1 MPEMPEGQTPEG
13 EKEEPVSFSQ
23 EDMTRV
29 RNEAK
34 NRRLELREA
43 ERQVEDLTKKL
54 KGYEDKSKSEVERI
68 TEEKMKLERDLADR
82 DREMAEAALKA
93 KVYAEAS
100 RLNIVDSEM
109 AYLALDISSLDPDD
123 PKGVQKAL
131 SSLVKDKPFL
141 LKSAPPTPGAG
152 GPPVQDKPGPE
163 QQFLNLLKQG
173 AKR

>member
-1 MPEMPEGQTPEG
+1 MPEET
-13 EKEEPVSFSQ
+13 
-23 EDMTRV
+23 
-29 RNEAK
+29 EAQ
-34 NRRLELREA
+34 EA
-43 ERQVEDLTKKL
+43 EVKVFDEDYVRSLRSEAARHRTEKNALAKQVEELDAKV
-54 KGYEDKSKSEVERI
+54 KGFEDQSKSEM
-68 TEEKMKLERDLADR
+68 EKIIGEKAKLERDLADR

-123 PKGVQKAL
+123 PKTVSKAL
-131 SSLVKDKPFL
+131 ASLVKDKPFL
-141 LKSAPPTPGAG
+141 LKSTPPTPGAG
-152 GPPVQDKPGPE
+152 GPPVQGKPSPE

>member
-1 MPEMPEGQTPEG
+1 MPEETETQDVEVKT
-13 EKEEPVSFSQ
+13 FD
-23 EDMTRV
+23 EDYVRSLRSESAKHRSE
-29 RNEAK
+29 RNELRK
-34 NRRLELREA
+34 TVEELDA
-43 ERQVEDLTKKL
+43 KL

-123 PKGVQKAL
+123 PKSVQKAL

-152 GPPVQDKPGPE
+152 GPPVQGKPGPE
-163 QQFLNLLKQG
+163 QQFFNLLKQG

>member
-1 MPEMPEGQTPEG
+1 MPEETEGQEPEV
-13 EKEEPVSFSQ
+13 KTFD
-23 EDMTRV
+23 EDYVRSLRSESAKHRSE
-29 RNEAK
+29 RNELRK
-34 NRRLELREA
+34 TVEELDA
-43 ERQVEDLTKKL
+43 KL

-109 AYLALDISSLDPDD
+109 AYLALDISTLDPDD
-123 PKGVQKAL
+123 PKSVQKAL
-131 SSLVKDKPFL
+131 SSLVKDKPYL

-152 GPPVQDKPGPE
+152 GPPVQGKPGPE

>member
-1 MPEMPEGQTPEG
+1 MPEETETQDVEVKT
-13 EKEEPVSFSQ
+13 FD
-23 EDMTRV
+23 EDYVRSLRSESAKHRSE
-29 RNEAK
+29 RNELRK
-34 NRRLELREA
+34 TVEELDA
-43 ERQVEDLTKKL
+43 KL

-109 AYLALDISSLDPDD
+109 AYLALDISTLDPDD

-141 LKSAPPTPGAG
+141 LKSTPPTPGAG
-152 GPPVQDKPGPE
+152 GPPVQGKPGPE

>member
-1 MPEMPEGQTPEG
+1 MPEETETQDVEVKT
-13 EKEEPVSFSQ
+13 FD
-23 EDMTRV
+23 EDYVRSLRSESAKHRSE
-29 RNEAK
+29 RNELRK
-34 NRRLELREA
+34 TVEELDA
-43 ERQVEDLTKKL
+43 KL

-152 GPPVQDKPGPE
+152 GPPVQGKPGPE

>member
-1 MPEMPEGQTPEG
+1 MPEETEGQEPEV
-13 EKEEPVSFSQ
+13 KTFD
-23 EDMTRV
+23 EDYVRSLRSESAKHRSE
-29 RNEAK
+29 RNELRK
-34 NRRLELREA
+34 TVEELDA
-43 ERQVEDLTKKL
+43 KL

-93 KVYAEAS
+93 KVYSEAS

-109 AYLALDISSLDPDD
+109 AYLALDISTLDPDD
-123 PKGVQKAL
+123 PKSVQKAL
-131 SSLVKDKPFL
+131 SSLVKDKPYL

-152 GPPVQDKPGPE
+152 GPPVQGKPGPE

>member
-1 MPEMPEGQTPEG
+1 MPEETETQDVEVKT
-13 EKEEPVSFSQ
+13 FD
-23 EDMTRV
+23 EDYVRSLRSESAKHRSE
-29 RNEAK
+29 RNELRK
-34 NRRLELREA
+34 TVEELDA
-43 ERQVEDLTKKL
+43 KL

-123 PKGVQKAL
+123 PKSVQKAL

-141 LKSAPPTPGAG
+141 LKSTPPTPGAG
-152 GPPVQDKPGPE
+152 GPPVQGKPGPE

>member
-1 MPEMPEGQTPEG
+1 MPEETETQDVEVKT
-13 EKEEPVSFSQ
+13 FD
-23 EDMTRV
+23 EDYVRSLRSESAKHRSE
-29 RNEAK
+29 RNELRK
-34 NRRLELREA
+34 TVEELDA
-43 ERQVEDLTKKL
+43 KL

-123 PKGVQKAL
+123 PKSVQKAL

-152 GPPVQDKPGPE
+152 GPPVQGKPGPE

>member
-1 MPEMPEGQTPEG
+1 MPEETE
-13 EKEEPVSFSQ
+13 SQ
-23 EDMTRV
+23 EPEVKTFDEDYVRSLRSESAKHRSE
-29 RNEAK
+29 RNELRK
-34 NRRLELREA
+34 TVEELDA
-43 ERQVEDLTKKL
+43 KL
-54 KGYEDKSKSEVERI
+54 KGYEDKSKSEVEKI
-68 TEEKMKLERDLADR
+68 TEEKVKLEQALADR

-93 KVYAEAS
+93 KVYSEAS

-123 PKGVQKAL
+123 PKSVQKAL

-152 GPPVQDKPGPE
+152 GPPVQGKPGPE